1 VIPLIAM
8 QMNAMKIGASVSLV
22 FSTVLDQV
30 RLGLVDEDEEV
41 QEVTDRGYWEQRGT
55 KETIAM
61 ADEIRLLRRCLRE
74 QFGTAGQFFW

>member
-1 VIPLIAM
+1 M

-41 QEVTDRGYWEQRGT
+41 QVNGQGVLGATWNQGNDCNGGRNSFVTP
-55 KETIAM
+55 
-61 ADEIRLLRRCLRE
+61 LL
-74 QFGTAGQFFW
+74 A